1 MLPVPRGFFMPW
13 RKALEMHNP
22 PAPPAPP
29 GCQRQR
35 RPTPFPPLK
44 SAPFSDATS
53 FARPGHRPPAP

>member
-13 RKALEMHNP
+13 RKAREMHNR
-22 PAPPAPP
+22 PAPPRLAANAS
-29 GCQRQR
+29 GGQR
-35 RPTPFPPLK
+35 RFRPLK